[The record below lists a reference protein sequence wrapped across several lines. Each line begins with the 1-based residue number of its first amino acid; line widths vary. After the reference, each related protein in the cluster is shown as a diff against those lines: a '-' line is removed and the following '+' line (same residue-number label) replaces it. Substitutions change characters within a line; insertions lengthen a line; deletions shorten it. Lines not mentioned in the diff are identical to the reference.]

1 MLDQT
6 VSDASVSSADP
17 VLRHVKEPTAR
28 DWVDLLSEYRKPD
41 PARGVF
47 ELLVTLVPLM
57 AMWGLTY
64 AALSVSFFL
73 ALLVAIPAG
82 GLLVRLFLIQHD
94 CGHGSFF
101 RKRATNDWAGRILGV
116 FTMTPYDLWKRS
128 HAVHHATSGNLD
140 HRGIGDI
147 RTLTVEEYNS
157 ADFWER
163 FSYRLYRHPIVMFGL
178 GPAYVFLLQNRLP
191 FGYMKSG
198 SIYWISTMATNLGIA
213 LFAGVMIWLI
223 GLQAFLLVHLPIVL
237 IAATIG
243 IWLFYI
249 QHQFED
255 AHWETGETWNVHEAA
270 LHGSSH
276 YDLPA
281 PLRWMT
287 ANIGIHHV
295 HHLCSRIPYYR
306 LVDVLRAY
314 PELKDVHRITLW
326 ESFKYAGL
334 QLWDAEQKRLVSF
347 RDARAAMA

>member
-6 VSDASVSSADP
+6 LTEADSDAAGITLP
-17 VLRHVKEPTAR
+17 VAKEPTAR
-28 DWVDLLSEYRKPD
+28 DWVDLLHDYRKPD
-41 PARGVF
+41 PTRGLLELVVTIGP
-47 ELLVTLVPLM
+47 LLVL
-57 AMWGLTY
+57 WGLTY
-64 AALSVSFFL
+64 AAFLVSFWL
-73 ALLVAIPAG
+73 ALLVAVPAG
-82 GLLVRLFLIQHD
+82 GFLVRLFLIQHD

-101 RKRATNDWAGRILGV
+101 RKRVTNDWIGRVLGV
-116 FTMTPYDLWKRS
+116 LTMTPYDMWKRS

-147 RTLTVEEYNS
+147 YTLTVAEYNALS
-157 ADFWER
+157 RWGR
-163 FSYRLYRHPIVMFGL
+163 FRYRLYRHPIVMFGL

-191 FGYMKSG
+191 FGYMKAG
-198 SIYWISTMATNLGIA
+198 SIYWISTMGTNLGIIA
-213 LFAGVMIWLI
+213 FAGVMIWLV
-223 GLQAFLLVHLPIVL
+223 GAQAFLMVHLPIVL

-255 AHWETGETWNVHEAA
+255 AHWETEESWNVHEAA

-276 YDLPA
+276 YDLPGA
-281 PLRWMT
+281 LRWLT

-306 LVDVLRAY
+306 LNDVLKAY

-326 ESFKYAGL
+326 ESFQYAGL
-334 QLWDAEQKRLVSF
+334 QLWDAKQKRLVSF
-347 RDARAAMA
+347 RDARVAIS